1 MNKNNH
7 NALSELKNI
16 KINHQSGIYNNDI
29 ILTITSIN
37 TEFEAKI
44 VGDGF

>member
-37 TEFEAKI
+37 T
-44 VGDGF
+44 D